1 MKKLL
6 GKNDIEDS
14 LNSLDTLTQE
24 EARMAVVEVW
34 RIANSVNTNVNVIL
48 EGALSILIR
57 SLTLF

>member
-6 GKNDIEDS
+6 GKNDIENS
-14 LNSLDTLTQE
+14 LNSLDTLTLE

-34 RIANSVNTNVNVIL
+34 RITNNVNTNVNGIR

-57 SLTLF
+57 SLTLS

>member
-6 GKNDIEDS
+6 GKNDIENS
-14 LNSLDTLTQE
+14 LNSLDTLTLE

-34 RIANSVNTNVNVIL
+34 RITNNVNTNVNGIC

-57 SLTLF
+57 SLTLS